1 LKKGLALMTNL
12 SHDPVASSM
21 TIVKIV
27 MMLLGLALL
36 CLALLG
42 LAWLG
47 LLVDGESSLKGL
59 GNNNKIVSPAS
70 FYLSQ
75 ALDWVSLWF

>member
-1 LKKGLALMTNL
+1 M
-12 SHDPVASSM
+12 SHDSAASSM
-21 TIVKIV
+21 TMMTKVKIV

-36 CLALLG
+36 G

-47 LLVDGESSLKGL
+47 LFMDGESSLKGL

-70 FYLSQ
+70 FYLGQ
-75 ALDWVSLWF
+75 ALDWVSSRLL

>member
-1 LKKGLALMTNL
+1 MTIM
-12 SHDPVASSM
+12 A
-21 TIVKIV
+21 IVKIV
-27 MMLLGLALL
+27 MMLLGLAWLGFAWL
-36 CLALLG
+36 CLDWLGFAL
-42 LAWLG
+42 LG

-75 ALDWVSLWF
+75 ALDWVSSRLL

>member
-1 LKKGLALMTNL
+1 MTIM
-12 SHDPVASSM
+12 A
-21 TIVKIV
+21 IVKIV
-27 MMLLGLALL
+27 MMLLGLAWLGFAWL
-36 CLALLG
+36 CLDWLGFAL
-42 LAWLG
+42 LG

-75 ALDWVSLWF
+75 ALDWVNLWFCRVL